1 MKGHLFVISAPSGAG
16 KTSLVNAL
24 LKRNNMLLVSISHT
38 TRTKR
43 PGEVDG
49 VNYHFIEPDIFA
61 AMRDQSD
68 FLEHAEVFGNWYG
81 TSKRWVSETLCTGKD
96 VILEI
101 DWQGA
106 QQVRK
111 QMNLSSIFIFPPSR
125 EALYQ
130 RLQNR
135 QQDDDAVIQGR
146 MKKAQEEMMHFVE
159 YDYLV
164 VNDQFDQALYD
175 LECIIRA
182 HKLKNP
188 PRCEKIAGLAE
199 TLLN

>member
-24 LKRNNMLLVSISHT
+24 LKRNNTLLVSISHT
-38 TRTKR
+38 TRPKR
-43 PGEVDG
+43 PGEIDG
-49 VNYHFIEPDIFA
+49 VNYHFVEPDIFM

-68 FLEHAEVFGNWYG
+68 FLEYAEVFGNWYG

-106 QQVRK
+106 QQMRK
-111 QMNLSSIFIFPPSR
+111 QTDLTSIFIFPPSR

-135 QQDDDAVIQGR
+135 QQDDDAIIQGR
-146 MKKAQEEMMHFVE
+146 MKKAQEEMAHFVE
-159 YDYLV
+159 YDYLI

-188 PRCEKIAGLAE
+188 PQCEKIAGLAE
-199 TLLN
+199 ILLS